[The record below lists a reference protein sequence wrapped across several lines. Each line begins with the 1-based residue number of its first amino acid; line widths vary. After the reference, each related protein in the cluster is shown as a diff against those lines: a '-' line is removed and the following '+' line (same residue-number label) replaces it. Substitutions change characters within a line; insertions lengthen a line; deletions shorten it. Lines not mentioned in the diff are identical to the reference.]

1 MDPKN
6 TIRTNLKRRTKIV
19 DGKPD
24 FFENVPLPTWV
35 ELSLIDVCN
44 RKCSFCPKSNEL
56 VAPDTFQSMNRNLI
70 QKIHDELKNINFRG
84 AIALC
89 GYGEP
94 MLHKDINWI
103 VKTLSNAAPVEIIT
117 NGDILTSKK
126 IQDLYLAG
134 VSKVLVSMYD
144 GPEQIE
150 KFETM
155 TKNANVPKDVVILRD
170 RWYNADSDF
179 GVKLTNRAGTIET
192 GNQISKEKFSKCFYT
207 AYQFLVDWNGDVFLC
222 PQDWQRR
229 VTMGNMMQENIF
241 NIWKGKMMSKFRK
254 KLIQG
259 KRDCSPCNK
268 CNAEGTM
275 LGKDHA
281 AAWKNYYKI

>member
-6 TIRTNLKRRTKIV
+6 TIRTNLKRRIKIV

-24 FFENVPLPTWV
+24 LLKGYPLPTWV

-44 RKCSFCPKSNEL
+44 RKCSFCPKSDEL
-56 VAPDTFQSMNRNLI
+56 VAPDTFQSMNRSI
-70 QKIHDELKNINFRG
+70 IEKIHNDLLSINFKG

-94 MLHKDINWI
+94 LLHKDIEWI
-103 VKTLSNAAPVEIIT
+103 VKKLSTVAHIEIIT
-117 NGDILTSKK
+117 NGDALTSKR

-134 VSKVLVSMYD
+134 ASKILISMYD

-150 KFETM
+150 KFETL
-155 TKNANVPKDVVILRD
+155 TKNANVPKDTVILRD

-179 GVKLTNRAGTIET
+179 GVKLTNRAGTMKT
-192 GNQISKEKFSKCFYT
+192 GNQKPNSFYSKCFYPT
-207 AYQFLVDWNGDVFLC
+207 YQFLIDWNGDIFLC

-229 VTMGNMMQENIF
+229 VTMGNVMQKSIF
-241 NIWKGKMMSKFRK
+241 EIWTGKIISKFRK
-254 KLIQG
+254 KLLEG
-259 KRDCSPCNK
+259 KRDSLPCSK
-268 CNAEGTM
+268 CNAEGTL

-281 AAWKNYYKI
+281 EVWSNLYKI

>member
-19 DGKPD
+19 DGKPEL
-24 FFENVPLPTWV
+24 FKGFPLPTWV

-44 RKCSFCPKSNEL
+44 RKCSFCPKSDDL
-56 VAPDTFQSMNRNLI
+56 VAPDTFQSMNRALI
-70 QKIHDELKNINFRG
+70 EKLYEDLISMNFKG

-94 MLHKDINWI
+94 MLHKDIVWI
-103 VKTLSNAAPVEIIT
+103 VKKLSKIAHVEIIT
-117 NGDILTSKK
+117 NGDVLTSKK

-134 VSKVLVSMYD
+134 VSKILISMYD

-150 KFETM
+150 KFETLA
-155 TKNANVPKDVVILRD
+155 KNANVPKDTVILRD

-179 GVKLTNRAGTIET
+179 GVKLTNRAGTMKT
-192 GNQISKEKFSKCFYT
+192 GNQKPNSFYSKCYYPT
-207 AYQFLVDWNGDVFLC
+207 YQFLIDWNGDIFLC

-229 VTMGNMMQENIF
+229 VTMGNVMQQSIF
-241 NIWKGKMMSKFRK
+241 EIWKGKIISKFRK
-254 KLIQG
+254 KLLEG
-259 KRDCSPCNK
+259 KRDSLPCSK

-281 AAWKNYYKI
+281 KAWSSLYKI

>member
-6 TIRTNLKRRTKIV
+6 TIKKNLKRRSEVV
-19 DGKPD
+19 DV
-24 FFENVPLPTWV
+24 VPIHRGVPMPTWV

-44 RKCSFCPKSNEL
+44 RKCSFCPKSNEK
-56 VAPDTFQSMNRNLI
+56 VAPDTFQKMTRKI
-70 QKIHDELKNINFRG
+70 IDEIHDQLLEIQFQG
-84 AIALC
+84 VISLC

-103 VKTLSNAAPVEIIT
+103 VKTLSEVAPVEIIT
-117 NGDILTSKK
+117 NGDTLSSKK

-144 GPEQIE
+144 GPEQVE
-150 KFETM
+150 KFTTM
-155 TKNANVPKDVVILRD
+155 TKKANVPQDVIILRD

-179 GVKLTNRAGTIET
+179 GVKLTNRAGTMKT
-192 GNQISKEKFSKCFYT
+192 GNQKPADFYSKCFYPT
-207 AYQFLVDWNGDVFLC
+207 YQFLIDWNGDIFLC

-229 VTMGNMMQENIF
+229 VTMGNMMQENLF
-241 NIWKGKMMSKFRK
+241 DIWTGKIITKFRK
-254 KLIQG
+254 RLLDG

-281 AAWKNYYKI
+281 KAWASLYSK

>member
-1 MDPKN
+1 M
-6 TIRTNLKRRTKIV
+6 
-19 DGKPD
+19 
-24 FFENVPLPTWV
+24 
-35 ELSLIDVCN
+35 S
-44 RKCSFCPKSNEL
+44 RK
-56 VAPDTFQSMNRNLI
+56 LI
-70 QKIHDELKNINFRG
+70 QKIKEELQEINFKG

-103 VKTLSNAAPVEIIT
+103 VKTLSEIAKVEIIT
-117 NGDILTSKK
+117 NGDVLTSKK

-134 VSKVLVSMYD
+134 VSKILISMYD
-144 GPEQIE
+144 GPEQIV

-155 TKNANVPKDVVILRD
+155 TKDANVPKDIIILRD

-192 GNQISKEKFSKCFYT
+192 GNQLSNKIFTKCFYP
-207 AYQFLVDWNGDVFLC
+207 AYQFIIDWNGDIFLC

-229 VTMGNMMQENIF
+229 VTMGNMMQEKILD
-241 NIWKGKMMSKFRK
+241 IWSGKIMAKFRK
-254 KLIQG
+254 KLIEG

-281 AAWKNYYKI
+281 KVWKDLYKI

>member
-6 TIRTNLKRRTKIV
+6 TIRTNLNRRTKIV

-24 FFENVPLPTWV
+24 FYKGYPMPTWV

-44 RKCSFCPKSNEL
+44 RKCSFCPKSDEL
-56 VAPDTFQSMNRNLI
+56 VAPDTYQSMTRPLI
-70 QKIHDELKNINFRG
+70 EKIHDELKDMNFRG

-103 VKTLSNAAPVEIIT
+103 VKKLSNVAPVEIIT
-117 NGDILTSKK
+117 NGDVLTSKK

-150 KFETM
+150 KFETL
-155 TKNANVPKDVVILRD
+155 TKKANVPNDTIILRD

-179 GVKLTNRAGTIET
+179 GVKLTNRAGTMKT
-192 GNQISKEKFSKCFYT
+192 GNQKPKDFYSKCFYPT
-207 AYQFLVDWNGDVFLC
+207 YQFLIDWNGDIFLC

-229 VTMGNMMQENIF
+229 VTMGNMLQEGLF
-241 NIWKGKMMSKFRK
+241 EIWTGKIITKFRK
-254 KLIQG
+254 RLLDG
-259 KRDCSPCNK
+259 KRDCTPCNK

-281 AAWKNYYKI
+281 KAWASLYKK

>member
-6 TIRTNLKRRTKIV
+6 TIRNNLKRRTKIV
-19 DGKPD
+19 DGTPD
-24 FFENVPLPTWV
+24 FFQGVPLPTWV

-56 VAPDTFQSMNRNLI
+56 VAPDTYQSMSREI
-70 QKIHDELKNINFRG
+70 IKKIHDQLINMNFRG

-103 VKTLSNAAPVEIIT
+103 VKTLSEVAPVEIIT
-117 NGDILTSKK
+117 NGDTLSSQK

-134 VSKVLVSMYD
+134 ISKVLVSMYD
-144 GPEQIE
+144 GPQQVD

-155 TKNANVPKDVVILRD
+155 VKKANVPQDIIILRD

-179 GVKLTNRAGTIET
+179 GVKLTNRAGTIKT
-192 GNQISKEKFSKCFYT
+192 GNQKSVDDFKKCFYPS
-207 AYQFLVDWNGDVFLC
+207 YQFLIDWNGDIFLC

-229 VTMGNMMQENIF
+229 VTMGNMMQEDLF
-241 NIWKGKMMSKFRK
+241 NIWKGKIITKFRK
-254 KLIQG
+254 RLIAG
-259 KRDCSPCNK
+259 KRDCSPCNL
-268 CNAEGTM
+268 CNADGTM

-281 AAWKNYYKI
+281 KAWKEFYKI

>member
-6 TIRTNLKRRTKIV
+6 TIRTNLNRRTQIV

-24 FFENVPLPTWV
+24 LFENVPLPTWV

-44 RKCSFCPKSNEL
+44 RKCSFCPKSDEL
-56 VAPDTFQSMNRNLI
+56 VAPDTFQSMNRTLI
-70 QKIHDELKNINFRG
+70 QKIHDELKNINFKG

-117 NGDILTSKK
+117 NGDTLTSKK

-144 GPEQIE
+144 GPEQVV
-150 KFETM
+150 KFETI
-155 TKNANVPKDVVILRD
+155 TKNANVPKDTVILRD

-179 GVKLTNRAGTIET
+179 GVKLTNRAGTIKT
-192 GNQISKEKFSKCFYT
+192 GNQKSIEKFTECFYP
-207 AYQFLVDWNGDVFLC
+207 AYQFLIDWNGDIFLC

-241 NIWKGKMMSKFRK
+241 NIWKGKIMTKFRK
-254 KLIQG
+254 RLIQG

-281 AAWKNYYKI
+281 KVWKEIYKI

>member
-19 DGKPD
+19 DGTPD
-24 FFENVPLPTWV
+24 FFKGHPLPTWV

-44 RKCSFCPKSNEL
+44 RKCSFCPKSDEL
-56 VAPDTFQSMNRNLI
+56 VAPDTFQSMTRALI
-70 QKIHDELKNINFRG
+70 DKIHDELKNMNFKG

-94 MLHKDINWI
+94 MLHKDITWI
-103 VKTLSNAAPVEIIT
+103 VKKLSKVAPVEIIT
-117 NGDILTSKK
+117 NGDVLTSKK

-150 KFETM
+150 KFETL
-155 TKNANVPKDVVILRD
+155 TKKANVPNDTVILRD

-179 GVKLTNRAGTIET
+179 GVKLTNRAGTMKT
-192 GNQISKEKFSKCFYT
+192 GNQKPNTFYTKCFYP
-207 AYQFLVDWNGDVFLC
+207 AYQFLIDWNGDVFLC

-229 VTMGNMMQENIF
+229 VTMGNMMQQSLFE
-241 NIWKGKMMSKFRK
+241 IWTGKIITKYRK
-254 KLIQG
+254 RLLEG
-259 KRDCSPCNK
+259 KRDCTPCNK

-281 AAWKNYYKI
+281 IAWSSLYNK